1 MRARLIL
8 DTKTVLADGRI
19 IQRRIWQLP
28 AATAARPHGLKYSL
42 YCGRGGATIVRYD
55 NETPK
60 GDHRHLGPSE
70 APNDYRF
77 DSLRRLLSDFARD
90 IEALSGEI
98 K

>member
-1 MRARLIL
+1 MRARLTL
-8 DTKTVLADGRI
+8 DTKTVLADGRT
-19 IQRRIWQLP
+19 IQRRVWQLT
-28 AATAARPHGLKYSL
+28 AATSARPHGLKYSL

-70 APNDYRF
+70 ITNDYRF
-77 DSLRRLLSDFARD
+77 VSLRRLLSDFARD
-90 IEALSGEI
+90 IEALSGAI